1 MNFFNL
7 AILTL
12 RINLLR
18 SLLVKVTSKQRI
30 LSISHIVTCLR
41 EVQACL
47 VELRHVVSSR
57 HTKNTLA
64 LRSFFYSSFLLY
76 GHSLVRIHLVK
87 SRAHRLNWIYDQLNR
102 RESFLQIFSCFQVAI
117 LVPTLLLFYLFFV
130 FILNLV
136 LL

>member
-7 AILTL
+7 AVLTL

-30 LSISHIVTCLR
+30 LSISHIVACLR

-64 LRSFFYSSFLLY
+64 LRSFFDSSFLLDS
-76 GHSLVRIHLVK
+76 HSLVRIHLVK

-102 RESFLQIFSCFQVAI
+102 RESFLQIFSRFQVAI